1 MKNTRLTLSEDKRNK
16 VAESLNIVIV
26 DLIDL
31 SMQTLQAHWAAI
43 GPRFK
48 SFHEHMDELLAVY
61 RVQVDE
67 IGERMLALGVV
78 PNGQSHVVVK
88 HTELEPIP
96 DGFIQSDDLIT
107 MLADRLAAVARRI
120 RSQQAIVCEIDPASD
135 DLLIGLIEQLE
146 KQLWMLQAIES

>member
-1 MKNTRLTLSEDKRNK
+1 MKNTRLTLPEEKRNK
-16 VAESLNIVIV
+16 VADALNIVLV

-31 SMQTLQAHWAAI
+31 SMQTLQAHWAVI

-48 SFHEHMDELLAVY
+48 SFHEHMDELLAIY
-61 RVQVDE
+61 RVQIDE

-96 DGFIQSDDLIT
+96 DGFIQSEELIT
-107 MLADRLAAVARRI
+107 YLADRLAAVARRT
-120 RSQQAIVCEIDPASD
+120 RAQQEIAGEIDAASE